1 MPALNLTCLFSLAT
15 LWCYNVSVFVRLD
28 TVVSLSLPKC
38 SRFLKALQVG
48 QNCFS
53 QHGLCMC
60 VCVCACVRVC
70 FIRASISLSFYTL
83 YSIFYFLFRT
93 KKPTLNCKAESS
105 VKFNTIMAERG
116 DRGHGSTE
124 QLLF

>member
-60 VCVCACVRVC
+60 VCVCVCACVCV
-70 FIRASISLSFYTL
+70 FHKSQHQSEFL
-83 YSIFYFLFRT
+83 YFVFYFL
-93 KKPTLNCKAESS
+93 
-105 VKFNTIMAERG
+105 
-116 DRGHGSTE
+116 
-124 QLLF
+124 LFVSHQKTHIELQS